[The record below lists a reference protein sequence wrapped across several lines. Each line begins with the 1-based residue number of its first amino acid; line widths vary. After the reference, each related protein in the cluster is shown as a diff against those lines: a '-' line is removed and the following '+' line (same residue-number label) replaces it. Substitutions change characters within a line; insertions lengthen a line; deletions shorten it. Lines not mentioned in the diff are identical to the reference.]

1 MWRWDERPKGWTGT
15 DGNWRLRSRRDGAV
29 WTAIASVAAVAV
41 YGIVFGL
48 FSDSGSIYGAVGIG
62 LGTLLGGLLGTLY
75 WLPKENGS

>member
-1 MWRWDERPKGWTGT
+1 MGRRDVWRKGSVGT
-15 DGNWRLRSRRDGAV
+15 DGNWRLRSRKDGAV

-48 FSDSGSIYGAVGIG
+48 FSGSASVYGAIGLG
-62 LGTLLGGLLGTLY
+62 LGTLLGGLLGTLC